1 LNLLNPLSND
11 TSSLHSIWT
20 QFHSKL
26 RRGEIFSPREITE
39 HYLLMLHASVNGKNG
54 TEAIAKGRKKK
65 NQSNG
70 QKKKEWKDVDDIWY
84 SDFQ

>member
-1 LNLLNPLSND
+1 MILPRFIAFGLNFIVNYGEGK
-11 TSSLHSIWT
+11 SSVPV
-20 QFHSKL
+20 KL
-26 RRGEIFSPREITE
+26 PNTICSCFTPASMEKMEPKQSPKEE
-39 HYLLMLHASVNGKNG
+39 
-54 TEAIAKGRKKK
+54 KKK